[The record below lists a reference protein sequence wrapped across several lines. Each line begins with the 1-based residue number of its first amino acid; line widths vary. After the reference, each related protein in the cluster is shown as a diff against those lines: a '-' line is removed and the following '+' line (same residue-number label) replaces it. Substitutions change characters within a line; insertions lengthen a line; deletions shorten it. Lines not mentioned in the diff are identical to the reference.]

1 MFDAVIIGAGVTGA
15 VLAERFASRGKK
27 VLVVERRRVVAGNC
41 HDEVDAN
48 GILIHKFGPH
58 LFHTDD
64 ENVWKYLSRFTEWQ
78 IYFHRVKAV
87 VDGKPVP
94 IPFNLNTL
102 REVFPKNLADKLEA
116 ALLKNFEYGKK
127 IPILELKKS
136 ADADLQFLA
145 DFVYEKIFLHY
156 TEKQWGLTPE
166 KISGAVT
173 ARVPIFVGRD
183 DRYFN
188 DRFQAVPKRGYTRLV
203 ENILDHKN
211 IKLLLNTDCKE
222 VMALRGE
229 EIFLFG
235 QKFGGRLIYTGQLDE
250 LFDKKFGALP
260 YRSVA
265 MNFETIDAE
274 KFQSAPSVN
283 YPNNYN
289 FTRIT
294 EFKLIHP
301 AHTPRTTILKEFPQ
315 EYVAGENEPYYP
327 IFTDEARAAYEK
339 YSTELAKFKNITA
352 VGRLAEYRYY
362 DMDDAVKRALE
373 IFDEL
378 TGESR

>member
-1 MFDAVIIGAGVTGA
+1 IGAGFTGA

-27 VLVVERRRVVAGNC
+27 ILVVERRRVVAGNC
-41 HDEVDAN
+41 YDEVDAN

-166 KISGAVT
+166 KIFGAVT

-188 DRFQAVPKRGYTRLV
+188 DRFQAVPARGYTRLV

-260 YRSVA
+260 YRSLA
-265 MNFETIDAE
+265 MKFETIDAE

-339 YSTELAKFKNITA
+339 YSDELAKFKNITA

-378 TGESR
+378 SGGIR

>member
-1 MFDAVIIGAGVTGA
+1 MFDAMIIGAGFTGA

-27 VLVVERRRVVAGNC
+27 ILVVERRRVVAGNC
-41 HDEVDAN
+41 YDEVDAN

-166 KISGAVT
+166 KIFGAVT

-188 DRFQAVPKRGYTRLV
+188 DRFQAVPARGYTRLV

-235 QKFGGRLIYTGQLDE
+235 QKFGGRVIYTGQLDE

-265 MNFETIDAE
+265 MKFETIDAE
-274 KFQSAPSVN
+274 NFQSSPSVN

-339 YSTELAKFKNITA
+339 YSDELAKFKNITA

-378 TGESR
+378 SGGIR